1 MRHLG
6 LLGIALV
13 LVGCGT
19 SSASAPTATPGI
31 QHNYAAPPPMSINL
45 HHHYT
50 ATVVVSSDRV
60 HGSFTFKLLPAAA
73 PLAVNNFVFL
83 ARHHYFDGNIFHR
96 VIKGFMVQ
104 TGDPTGTGTGFP
116 GYHFKIE
123 KTALPYTRGTVAMA
137 NSSTANSNGSQ
148 FFIIV
153 APTSYPLPP
162 NYTVFGKVTSGMGVV
177 QQVADTPVTANPGSG
192 EMSTPLTDITMTRV
206 SVREMP

>member
-1 MRHLG
+1 MWDIQCLG
-6 LLGIALV
+6 
-13 LVGCGT
+13 
-19 SSASAPTATPGI
+19 PDRDPGI

-123 KTALPYTRGTVAMA
+123 KTALPYTRAPWPWRIRRQRTR
-137 NSSTANSNGSQ
+137 TAASFLLSWRQPRTRCLRTTPYSERSPRAWGGAASRG
-148 FFIIV
+148 
-153 APTSYPLPP
+153 Y
-162 NYTVFGKVTSGMGVV
+162 
-177 QQVADTPVTANPGSG
+177 PVTANPGSG